1 MENQDNQWN
10 GHHIS
15 GTGKLGWYMCNLEIR
30 EFSQAIANFVEASP
44 LPEEVKRM
52 ALQENLA
59 RQEQKAKEA
68 LLAEIEARGAA
79 EKEEVK
85 DDAESV

>member
-1 MENQDNQWN
+1 MN
-10 GHHIS
+10 
-15 GTGKLGWYMCNLEIR
+15 NLKIR
-30 EFSQAIANFVEASP
+30 EFSQAITNFVDGSD

-52 ALQENLA
+52 AIQEILIK
-59 RQEQKAKEA
+59 QEQKARDA
-68 LLAEIEARGAA
+68 LLAEIAARDAA

>member
-1 MENQDNQWN
+1 MN
-10 GHHIS
+10 
-15 GTGKLGWYMCNLEIR
+15 NLKIR
-30 EFSQAIANFVEASP
+30 EFSKAITNFVDGSD

-52 ALQENLA
+52 ALQEILIK
-59 RQEQKAKEA
+59 QEQKAKDA
-68 LLAEIEARGAA
+68 LLTEIAARDAA

>member
-1 MENQDNQWN
+1 M
-10 GHHIS
+10 S
-15 GTGKLGWYMCNLEIR
+15 NLEIK

-68 LLAEIEARGAA
+68 LLAEIEARDAA

-85 DDAESV
+85 EDAESV

>member
-1 MENQDNQWN
+1 M
-10 GHHIS
+10 S
-15 GTGKLGWYMCNLEIR
+15 NLEIK

-59 RQEQKAKEA
+59 RQEQKARDA
-68 LLAEIEARGAA
+68 LLAEIGEAGCRKRMTG
-79 EKEEVK
+79 KRTIGRI
-85 DDAESV
+85 SHRPRHQ

>member
-1 MENQDNQWN
+1 M
-10 GHHIS
+10 S
-15 GTGKLGWYMCNLEIR
+15 NLEIK

-59 RQEQKAKEA
+59 RQEQKARDA
-68 LLAEIEARGAA
+68 LMAEIAARDAA
-79 EKEEVK
+79 GVAKQEVK
-85 DDAESV
+85 QDAESV

>member
-1 MENQDNQWN
+1 M
-10 GHHIS
+10 S
-15 GTGKLGWYMCNLEIR
+15 NLEIK

-59 RQEQKAKEA
+59 RQEQKA
-68 LLAEIEARGAA
+68 RDAA
-79 EKEEVK
+79 EVAKQEVK
-85 DDAESV
+85 QDAESV

>member
-1 MENQDNQWN
+1 M
-10 GHHIS
+10 S
-15 GTGKLGWYMCNLEIR
+15 NLEIK

-59 RQEQKAKEA
+59 RQEQKARDV
-68 LLAEIEARGAA
+68 LMAEIAARDAA
-79 EKEEVK
+79 EVAKQEVK
-85 DDAESV
+85 QDAESV

>member
-1 MENQDNQWN
+1 MR
-10 GHHIS
+10 
-15 GTGKLGWYMCNLEIR
+15 NLEIR

-59 RQEQKAKEA
+59 RQEQKARDA
-68 LLAEIEARGAA
+68 LMAEIAARDAA
-79 EKEEVK
+79 EVAKQEVK
-85 DDAESV
+85 QDAESV

>member
-1 MENQDNQWN
+1 M
-10 GHHIS
+10 S
-15 GTGKLGWYMCNLEIR
+15 NLEIR
-30 EFSQAIANFVEASP
+30 EFTQAINNFVDGSV

-52 ALQENLA
+52 ALQEVLT
-59 RQEQKAKEA
+59 RQEQKAREA
-68 LLAEIEARGAA
+68 LMAEIADRDAA

>member
-1 MENQDNQWN
+1 M
-10 GHHIS
+10 S
-15 GTGKLGWYMCNLEIR
+15 NLEIK

-59 RQEQKAKEA
+59 RQEQKARDA
-68 LLAEIEARGAA
+68 LMQEIAARDAA
-79 EKEEVK
+79 EVAKQEVK
-85 DDAESV
+85 QDAESV